1 MIKSRLGRL
10 QRHSNTKTNKGSTTR
25 KKKYSSYYLPLVASS
40 LAASA
45 AAAASSRASSAGSLT
60 NRFLPVS
67 TSAALVLHHPLSFCS
82 ARSVSSATSSWRH
95 TLKQWY
101 PPNSSRYSSMSTVSA
116 DSLPMLGIVPK
127 EETNALAFI
136 KENPTY
142 DGRGVTI
149 GIMDTGIDPGAIG
162 LQQTSTGDIKLVDT
176 IDCSGSGD
184 VLLSETVTATWVSG
198 SNSSNTSSTTDN
210 PHSNSSYWQVKGLTG
225 RTLKLNPLWNIQP
238 FPTAAN
244 TATTTSNTTS
254 ISSSPTVNSQD
265 HDNTTF
271 DTPSPTAQIRLGIKS
286 AYELFP
292 KKLVSRVKQYRKLQL
307 EEKQRHHAYMV
318 RKELTDLLA
327 NTSSKVGLTI
337 EQAKKKEDL
346 EARLEYLEPSSD
358 GITNDDPQPY
368 NDPGPIYD
376 CVVFYDGQHYR
387 AAIDVREDGDL
398 TTTEA
403 LADYHKFHQV
413 AQFSTLDMYNYAVNI
428 YDDATVLSIVC
439 DASPHGSHVAGIAS
453 AYQQP
458 NHNLF
463 TQGTYDDTTTIIH
476 NGVAPGAKLV
486 SLKIGDTRLG
496 SMETGT
502 SLVRGLMEAIRLK
515 CDIINLS
522 YGEASALPNSG
533 RFHQLATEAVQR
545 YGIIFV
551 TSAGNNGPA
560 LSTTGAPGGTC
571 SSTLSIGAYVSPTM
585 MEAGYSMHNPKWV
598 SSTSAIFGDAK
609 TVNGISTTTT
619 TTTPISEGDESKQ
632 CKAVITDEQQV
643 GDTSGVD
650 IGSSS
655 VIQDALTGSTYTWS
669 SVGPASDGAQGVDV
683 CAPGDSTRSRFFGYN
698 FTVAF
703 LGLLSA
709 TTL

>member
-1 MIKSRLGRL
+1 
-10 QRHSNTKTNKGSTTR
+10 
-25 KKKYSSYYLPLVASS
+25 
-40 LAASA
+40 
-45 AAAASSRASSAGSLT
+45 
-60 NRFLPVS
+60 
-67 TSAALVLHHPLSFCS
+67 
-82 ARSVSSATSSWRH
+82 
-95 TLKQWY
+95 
-101 PPNSSRYSSMSTVSA
+101 
-116 DSLPMLGIVPK
+116 MLGIVPK
-127 EETNALAFI
+127 EETNALAFV
-136 KENPTY
+136 KANPTY

-162 LQQTSTGDIKLVDT
+162 LQQTSTGEMKLVDT

-184 VLLSETVTATWVSG
+184 VLLSETVTATWVAQ
-198 SNSSNTSSTTDN
+198 SNTTA
-210 PHSNSSYWQVKGLTG
+210 SSYWQVQGLTG
-225 RTLKLNPLWNIQP
+225 RTLKLNPSWKIHP
-238 FPTAAN
+238 FPTHAN
-244 TATTTSNTTS
+244 NSTTTSTSPDTT
-254 ISSSPTVNSQD
+254 PTS
-265 HDNTTF
+265 T
-271 DTPSPTAQIRLGIKS
+271 PTAQVRLGVKS

-292 KKLVSRVKQYRKLQL
+292 KKLVSRVKQHRKLQL
-307 EEKQRHHAYMV
+307 EEKQRHHAYLV
-318 RKELTDLLA
+318 RKELNELLLT
-327 NTSSKVGLTI
+327 NNNNRKIGLTV

-346 EARLEYLEPSSD
+346 EARLELLEPSSSD
-358 GITNDDPQPY
+358 EGNIANDNLQPY
-368 NDPGPIYD
+368 NDPGPVYD

-398 TTTEA
+398 TCAEA

-453 AYQQP
+453 AYQPPPSSP
-458 NHNLF
+458 NHNNNNNRL
-463 TQGTYDDTTTIIH
+463 QDNYYDDTNTIIH

-496 SMETGT
+496 SMETGV
-502 SLVRGLMEAIRLK
+502 SLVRGLREAIRLK
-515 CDIINLS
+515 CDIVNLS

-545 YGIIFV
+545 YGIVFV

-560 LSTTGAPGGTC
+560 LTTTGAPGGTC
-571 SSTLSIGAYVSPTM
+571 PSTLSIGAYVSPTM
-585 MEAGYSMHNPKWV
+585 MEAGYSMHNPKWLT
-598 SSTSAIFGDAK
+598 STLFGDANTFK
-609 TVNGISTTTT
+609 ATIT

-632 CKAVITDEQQV
+632 SNAVITDEQQV

-683 CAPGDSTRSRFFGYN
+683 CAPGDNQSIVFCFFI
-698 FTVAF
+698 V
-703 LGLLSA
+703 LGLSSAIMTLKSHLFLSLSH
-709 TTL
+709 TITRTHSLRHNTYIILMNVTQEEQ

>member
-1 MIKSRLGRL
+1 
-10 QRHSNTKTNKGSTTR
+10 
-25 KKKYSSYYLPLVASS
+25 
-40 LAASA
+40 
-45 AAAASSRASSAGSLT
+45 
-60 NRFLPVS
+60 
-67 TSAALVLHHPLSFCS
+67 
-82 ARSVSSATSSWRH
+82 
-95 TLKQWY
+95 
-101 PPNSSRYSSMSTVSA
+101 
-116 DSLPMLGIVPK
+116 MLGIVPK
-127 EETNALAFI
+127 EETNALAFV
-136 KENPTY
+136 KANPTY

-162 LQQTSTGDIKLVDT
+162 LQQTSTGEMKLVDT

-184 VLLSETVTATWVSG
+184 VLLSETVTATWVAE
-198 SNSSNTSSTTDN
+198 SNTTTSS
-210 PHSNSSYWQVKGLTG
+210 SSSSSSSSYWKVQGLTG
-225 RTLKLNPLWNIQP
+225 RTLKLNPSWKIHP
-238 FPTAAN
+238 FPNHAN
-244 TATTTSNTTS
+244 TTTTTSPDTTITNTST
-254 ISSSPTVNSQD
+254 PT
-265 HDNTTF
+265 
-271 DTPSPTAQIRLGIKS
+271 PTAQVRLGVKS

-307 EEKQRHHAYMV
+307 DEKQRHHAYLV
-318 RKELTDLLA
+318 RKELNELLLTNN
-327 NTSSKVGLTI
+327 NTNRKIGLTL

-346 EARLEYLEPSSD
+346 EARLELLEPSSSHE
-358 GITNDDPQPY
+358 GNIANDNPQPY

-398 TTTEA
+398 TSAEA

-453 AYQQP
+453 AYQPPPSSP
-458 NHNLF
+458 NNNNRL
-463 TQGTYDDTTTIIH
+463 QENYYDDTNTIIH

-496 SMETGT
+496 SMETGV

-545 YGIIFV
+545 YGIVFV

-560 LSTTGAPGGTC
+560 LTTTGAPGGTC
-571 SSTLSIGAYVSPTM
+571 PSTLSIGAYVSPTM

-598 SSTSAIFGDAK
+598 SSTLFGDVADTFK
-609 TVNGISTTTT
+609 AIATP
-619 TTTPISEGDESKQ
+619 PISEGDESKQ
-632 CKAVITDEQQV
+632 SNKVITDEQQV
-643 GDTSGVD
+643 GDISGVD

-683 CAPGDSTRSRFFGYN
+683 CAPGDYQSLVFYLFYSSWIKFGNYDTN
-698 FTVAF
+698 ISYIVLSVTCIPTHT
-703 LGLLSA
+703 LLFSYHI
-709 TTL
+709 TKHTLY